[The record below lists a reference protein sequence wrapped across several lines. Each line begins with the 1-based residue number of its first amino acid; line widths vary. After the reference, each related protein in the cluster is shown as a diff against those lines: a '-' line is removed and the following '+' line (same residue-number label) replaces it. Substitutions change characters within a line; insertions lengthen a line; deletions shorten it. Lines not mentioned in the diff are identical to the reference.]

1 MRRRG
6 GFCTFS
12 GTDTPEQV
20 IASSK
25 MRKTHGPFDNFC
37 LSATRLLL
45 LHASTPCSCLFS
57 ASSNLFFLLH
67 CIFKNEENARTIRP
81 FYSPC
86 PPEASKTLNI
96 TKILCFTTQT
106 GPQGP
111 KTRAKSPLSTHRSR
125 GAHWASAAS
134 QLGFFGASGKSAV
147 GATQEAP
154 KWPPRDP
161 QAAPKSQNLR
171 MVLAFSLLSLP
182 LVLTVFYNDF

>member
-125 GAHWASAAS
+125 GAHWGPINPSTHRPIGPVTPRP
-134 QLGFFGASGKSAV
+134 LGPSLQGPAV
-147 GATQEAP
+147 TFQRVTADS
-154 KWPPRDP
+154 W
-161 QAAPKSQNLR
+161 
-171 MVLAFSLLSLP
+171 
-182 LVLTVFYNDF
+182 LTVRGRRNARSA